1 MPGMIISLLVG
12 SYCLLDTF
20 PFPSRSDTGVRVGG
34 IHLLWFEFLRTR
46 VGGLQ
51 QSLQAP
57 FITDGEKETSLQGD

>member
-1 MPGMIISLLVG
+1 M
-12 SYCLLDTF
+12 
-20 PFPSRSDTGVRVGG
+20 GG